1 MAEIIEAN
9 YEALDQVSARFM
21 QQSESAEQMLQNVR
35 THMESL
41 QGEWIGEGSDAF
53 FAEMCDEI
61 LPACDRLV
69 QALQAG
75 SEVTRQAATVMLN
88 AEEEA
93 SGAFQVA
100 I

>member
-1 MAEIIEAN
+1 MAQIIEAN
-9 YEALDQVSARFM
+9 YEALDQVVARFM
-21 QQSESAEQMLQNVR
+21 QQSESAEQMLQSVR
-35 THMESL
+35 SHMESL

-53 FAEMCDEI
+53 FAEMSDEV

-69 QALQAG
+69 QALQAA
-75 SEVTRQAATVMLN
+75 SEVTRQTATVMLN